1 MSELMGYLPVL
12 LTAVLGLTL
21 MTNVIVQVLKGLLY
35 DHIPTNLL
43 AFLTAA
49 VVTAGTGFALW
60 SYFRFAISGWMIA
73 ALIALC
79 FVVAFS
85 AMFGYDKLVQLV
97 EQAGWLKKG
106 GGEYD

>member
-1 MSELMGYLPVL
+1 MSELMDYLPVL

-35 DHIPTNLL
+35 DRIPTNLL

-60 SYFRFAISGWMIA
+60 VFHYGVDDRRFNWPVLPGG
-73 ALIALC
+73 LC
-79 FVVAFS
+79 GHVR
-85 AMFGYDKLVQLV
+85 L
-97 EQAGWLKKG
+97 
-106 GGEYD
+106 

>member
-49 VVTAGTGFALW
+49 VVTAAPALPCGPTMGFP
-60 SYFRFAISGWMIA
+60 SR
-73 ALIALC
+73 
-79 FVVAFS
+79 
-85 AMFGYDKLVQLV
+85 
-97 EQAGWLKKG
+97 G
-106 GGEYD
+106 G